1 LPNDSLQKEIPNAE
15 YGIYRRNV
23 EALFLQVAFQSLSSI
38 FDLQGL
44 SLFIMKHYFARI
56 IKNMLNILSK

>member
-1 LPNDSLQKEIPNAE
+1 MPNDSLQKEIPNAE

-38 FDLQGL
+38 FEGL